1 MSSTSNSPPFDKATI
16 QLPHPGASR
25 PVVSSGRAPA
35 RQQQEPVVMTAG
47 VTEGIGTRL
56 WWLRL

>member
-1 MSSTSNSPPFDKATI
+1 LLHA
-16 QLPHPGASR
+16 GASR

-47 VTEGIGTRL
+47 AVEGIGTRL

>member
-1 MSSTSNSPPFDKATI
+1 LIGHNSIAAA
-16 QLPHPGASR
+16 GASH

-47 VTEGIGTRL
+47 VVEGIGTRL